1 MEGNTNMNLYRAWFE
16 GTSVRFSISHSQ
28 MCFFDTNRITE
39 LAQGVLQEEGCD
51 VLFSEVQWEE
61 L

>member
-1 MEGNTNMNLYRAWFE
+1 MNMYRAWFE